1 MLCLIKHKMKGASKQ
16 WMIIATAIVLLASI
30 MGMLQQY
37 VNKNKKTIA
46 TLETFL
52 QSEQVESEY
61 I

>member
-1 MLCLIKHKMKGASKQ
+1 MKGVSKQ
-16 WMIIATAIVLLASI
+16 WMILMVACVLLLSI
-30 MGMLQQY
+30 MRLLQQC

-61 I
+61 V